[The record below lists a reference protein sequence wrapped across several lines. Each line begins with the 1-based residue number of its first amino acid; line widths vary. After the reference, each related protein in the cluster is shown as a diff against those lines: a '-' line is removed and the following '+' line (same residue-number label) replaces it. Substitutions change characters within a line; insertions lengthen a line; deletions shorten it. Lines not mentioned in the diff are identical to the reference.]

1 MKAEKKK
8 FSCILALLLIALAG
22 CAKSPTVY
30 EHWMDETYK
39 GKQYE
44 KILIIGV
51 ADKVTG
57 RSLFE
62 GEVARQLQSRGVE
75 AVRSYTILPD
85 QEMLTKEIILNVV
98 REFNIDGVLFTFVT
112 DRRNRTVYYQDADLY
127 TNYNHVMNVGNVGA
141 ISSYDIEV
149 LSLITNFYDVKSE
162 GRIWTVDYDFERR
175 GLKSFNLAIKFVI
188 DTLQEDGFI

>member
-1 MKAEKKK
+1 MKTYAK
-8 FSCILALLLIALAG
+8 ILLSTITLFLMILAG
-22 CAKSPTVY
+22 CAKSPVVIDR
-30 EHWMDETYK
+30 WMDEAYTGKKYK
-39 GKQYE
+39 
-44 KILIIGV
+44 KILVIGK

-85 QEMLTKEIILNVV
+85 NEMLTKEIILNVV
-98 REFNIDGVLFTFVT
+98 REFNIDGVLFTFVA
-112 DRRNRTVYYQDADLY
+112 DRRNKTVYYQDADLY
-127 TNYNHVMNVGNVGA
+127 TYYNNVMNVGGV

-162 GRIWTVDYDFERR
+162 GRIWTMDYDFERR
-175 GLKSFNLAIKFVI
+175 GVKTFNLAIKFVI

>member
-1 MKAEKKK
+1 M
-8 FSCILALLLIALAG
+8 LLIALAG
-22 CAKSPTVY
+22 CVKSPTVY

-85 QEMLTKEIILNVV
+85 NEMLTKEIILNVV
-98 REFNIDGVLFTFVT
+98 REFNIDGVLFTFVA
-112 DRRNRTVYYQDADLY
+112 DRRNKTVYYQNADLY
-127 TNYNHVMNVGNVGA
+127 TYYNNVMNVGA
-141 ISSYDIEV
+141 TASYDIEV

-162 GRIWTVDYDFERR
+162 GRIWTMDYDFERR
-175 GLKSFNLAIKFVI
+175 GVKTFNLAIKFVI
-188 DTLQEDGFI
+188 DTLQKDGLI